1 MLKGNFIAINTYIKW
16 EKKLLI
22 KNITFHLK
30 ELEKEQPKPKANR
43 WKKIIQIRV
52 EVNEIE
58 KRKIDKGNQ
67 DQEKLRWLKLLTSGM
82 KEETSIPILQK

>member
-1 MLKGNFIAINTYIKW
+1 MLLTLKVDTVV
-16 EKKLLI
+16 
-22 KNITFHLK
+22 K

-67 DQEKLRWLKLLTSGM
+67 DQEKLR
-82 KEETSIPILQK
+82 